1 MKYIDTTKQGRH
13 SFGLYL
19 GGIALVVLLYVL
31 GNLPLLFD
39 LQYNYD
45 GLLFDPENPVFIAT
59 YGSVRLLFALLL
71 PFVLVF
77 FGLVLYLR
85 FAHQRPFLSIFTTA
99 KRFRWRRF
107 FFFSGFLLAFF
118 ITTTFLEAQLTGEA
132 QQIHWNFK
140 FSEFWPLLCVGCLM
154 IPLQAAAEELIF
166 RVYALQGLFLR
177 TQSVLASVLLSS
189 LMFALMHISNP
200 EVTELGPG
208 ILLYYFAA
216 GCFLALIT
224 VQDDGLELALA
235 FHVFNNLFGALVVSS
250 SWQVFHTQALFL
262 DSRPPGSLFL
272 HLATGLATFSVL
284 YLLLAKK
291 FKWQALRTLR

>member
-1 MKYIDTTKQGRH
+1 MKYIDTTKLGRH
-13 SFGLYL
+13 SLGLYL

-39 LQYNYD
+39 LQYNYN
-45 GLLFDPENPVFIAT
+45 GLLFDPENPMFIAT
-59 YGSVRLLFALLL
+59 YGSVRLLFAMLL
-71 PFVLVF
+71 PLVFIF

-85 FAHQRPFLSIFTTA
+85 FAHQRPVRSIFTTA

-107 FFFSGFLLAFF
+107 FAFSAFLLVFF
-118 ITTTFLEAQLTGEA
+118 LLTTFLEAKLSGEVH
-132 QQIHWNFK
+132 QIRWNFN
-140 FSEFWPLLCVGCLM
+140 FSKFWPLLCVGGLM

-177 TQSVLASVLLSS
+177 TKSAVASILLSS
-189 LMFALMHISNP
+189 LMFALMHVSNP
-200 EVTELGPG
+200 EVSELGPG

-216 GCFLALIT
+216 GCFLALVS

-250 SWQVFHTQALFL
+250 SWQVFHTEALFL
-262 DSRPPGSLFL
+262 DSRPPGALFWN
-272 HLATGLATFSVL
+272 LAPGLATFTLL

>member
-1 MKYIDTTKQGRH
+1 MKFLDLAKLGRN
-13 SFGLYL
+13 SVGLYL
-19 GGIALVVLLYVL
+19 GGVALLVILYIL

-39 LQYNYD
+39 LQYNYK
-45 GLLFDPENPVFIAT
+45 GLLFDPENPMFIST
-59 YGSVRLLFALLL
+59 YGSVRLLFAMLL

-85 FAHQRPFLSIFTTA
+85 FAHQRPVLSIFTTA
-99 KRFRWRRF
+99 KRFRWWRF
-107 FFFSGFLLAFF
+107 FFFSGFLLLFF
-118 ITTTFLEAQLTGEA
+118 FTTTFLEAQLTGDT
-132 QQIHWNFK
+132 QQIRWNFK
-140 FSEFWPLLCVGCLM
+140 FSEFWPLLCVGGLM

-177 TQSVLASVLLSS
+177 TQSVVASVLLSS
-189 LMFALMHISNP
+189 LMFALMHVSNP
-200 EVTELGPG
+200 EVNELGPG
-208 ILLYYFAA
+208 ILLYYFVA
-216 GCFLALIT
+216 GCFLALVT

-250 SWQVFHTQALFL
+250 SWHVFHTQALFL

-272 HLATGLATFSVL
+272 HLATGIASFSVL

-291 FKWQALRTLR
+291 FSWQSLRTLR